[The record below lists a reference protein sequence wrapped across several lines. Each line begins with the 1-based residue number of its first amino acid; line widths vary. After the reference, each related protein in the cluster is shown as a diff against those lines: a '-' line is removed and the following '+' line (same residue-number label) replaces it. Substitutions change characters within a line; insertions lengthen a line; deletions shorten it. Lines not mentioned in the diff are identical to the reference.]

1 MNRELGYTEGLS
13 NTLNNI
19 GILYDEQ
26 GNFDKALEYYTRS
39 LQLDKE
45 NNNKDGIASSLNNIG
60 LYYVSQKIYDKAL
73 AQLIMMLAYLIPTKI
88 LAEFT

>member
-1 MNRELGYTEGLS
+1 MAMEHYQTSLKINRELGYTEGLS

-45 NNNKDGIASSLNNIG
+45 NNNKENTRALIQQEYQYWSLLCEPKNIR
-60 LYYVSQKIYDKAL
+60 
-73 AQLIMMLAYLIPTKI
+73 
-88 LAEFT
+88 